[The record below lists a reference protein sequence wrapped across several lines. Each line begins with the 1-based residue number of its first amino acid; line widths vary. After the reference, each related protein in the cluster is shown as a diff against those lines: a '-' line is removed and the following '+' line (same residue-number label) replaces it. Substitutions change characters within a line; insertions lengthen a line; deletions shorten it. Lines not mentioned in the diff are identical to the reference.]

1 MAFAVA
7 SMNGKFDEARGIIFP
22 PPAQAQR
29 DGGGDSR
36 VHGGIRARAPA
47 RGRHGGDT
55 LGLIYKKK
63 EYVYAARLITIEHGP
78 DGIDNISEL

>member
-7 SMNGKFDEARGIIFP
+7 SMNGKFDEAMGYLSPALRRNVTAEAIAEFMGEYERVRP
-22 PPAQAQR
+22 PV
-29 DGGGDSR
+29 GDM
-36 VHGGIRARAPA
+36 
-47 RGRHGGDT
+47 GGDT